1 MEVTGLITALIVG
14 LIIGALG
21 RLVAPGRQKIP
32 IWLTLLVGIVAALI
46 GTALAAAIGVAVTP
60 GIDWIELIIQ
70 VVLAAVGVTTAD
82 GLYGRRSARTWQ
94 STLSIWQR
102 HQPGGQPARTSSRKE
117 ENMGTD
123 DKIENKT
130 EELTGQAKETVG
142 DATDDEDLQVE
153 GKAEKAKGSLKQAG
167 EKVKDGFKSWPVDRP
182 GRVVGSVLLP

>member
-32 IWLTLLVGIVAALI
+32 IWLTLLVGIAAALI

-82 GLYGRRSARTWQ
+82 GLYGRRSVTTEWVAAPILTCASSTKTGKVTGDGGSRPSLAEART
-94 STLSIWQR
+94 
-102 HQPGGQPARTSSRKE
+102 GQPSTPRRANR
-117 ENMGTD
+117 G
-123 DKIENKT
+123 
-130 EELTGQAKETVG
+130 
-142 DATDDEDLQVE
+142 
-153 GKAEKAKGSLKQAG
+153 
-167 EKVKDGFKSWPVDRP
+167 
-182 GRVVGSVLLP
+182 